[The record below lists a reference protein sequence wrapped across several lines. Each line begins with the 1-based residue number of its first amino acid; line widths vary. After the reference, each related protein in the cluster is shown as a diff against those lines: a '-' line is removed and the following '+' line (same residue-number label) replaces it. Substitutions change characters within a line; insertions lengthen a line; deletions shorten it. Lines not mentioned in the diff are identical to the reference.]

1 VCPCH
6 WELNESGC
14 ILPPSLHVLLS
25 HSQGTW
31 KGGAKAIKLASLTRL
46 SQTKSVDGK
55 STVMDYLVQV
65 LTTRSQN
72 GDVGST
78 NALSLDEELK
88 GIHQAKNISMT
99 GPGSSVPF
107 PL

>member
-1 VCPCH
+1 
-6 WELNESGC
+6 
-14 ILPPSLHVLLS
+14 
-25 HSQGTW
+25 
-31 KGGAKAIKLASLTRL
+31 
-46 SQTKSVDGK
+46 
-55 STVMDYLVQV
+55 MDYLVQV